1 MFDDIDTPAVL
12 IDLDVVERN
21 VRRYQD
27 YCDRHGLALRPHIK
41 THKIPELARLQADA
55 GARGI
60 TCQKIGEAM
69 VFAEAG
75 FEDIMLTYNVLGAIK
90 LARMRALAE
99 RTDLKL
105 VADNELVVGQ
115 LSEGFAAEPRPLAV
129 LVECDTG
136 GGRCGVQSPEAALAL
151 ARRIDRSPGLAFRG
165 LMTYPAKGAV
175 EPVQA
180 WLAEARELCETAGL
194 DCGIVSNGGT
204 PGMWRAHEVSV
215 ATEHRAGTY
224 IYNDRSVV
232 AAGVCDWSDCA
243 LTVLATVVSRPTE
256 TRAVLDA
263 GSKSLTTDLFG
274 LQGHGAVP
282 DYPEASVG
290 PLSEEHAVVDLSRC
304 NARPGVGDR
313 LRVVPNHACVVS
325 NMVDQVY
332 AVRGEQLERVLPVAA
347 RGLVQ

>member
-21 VRRYQD
+21 VARYQD

-41 THKIPELARLQADA
+41 THKIPELARLQIER

-75 FEDIMLTYNVLGAIK
+75 CDDVMLTYNVLGALK
-90 LARMRALAE
+90 LERLRALAE

-105 VADNELVVGQ
+105 VADNDVVVDALG
-115 LSEGFAAEPRPLAV
+115 GAFAAEARPLAV

-136 GGRCGVQSPEAALAL
+136 GGRCGVQTPEAARAL
-151 ARRIDRSPGLAFRG
+151 AERIDRAPGLAFRG

-180 WLAEARELCETAGL
+180 WLAEAKGLCAAAGL
-194 DCGIVSNGGT
+194 DCAVVSNGGT

-232 AAGVCDWSDCA
+232 EAGVCEWADCA
-243 LTVLATVVSRPTE
+243 LTVLTTVVSRPTE

-274 LQGHGAVP
+274 LAGHGAIT
-282 DYPEASVG
+282 DYPEAAIG
-290 PLSEEHAVVDLSRC
+290 PLSEEHAVVDLSRS
-304 NARPGVGDR
+304 NARPGVGER
-313 LRVVPNHACVVS
+313 VRVVPNHACVVS
-325 NMVDQVY
+325 NMVDRVY
-332 AVRGEQLERVLPVAA
+332 AVRGGRLERVLPVAA